1 MKILAVP
8 LCFLLAGCNGKMLS
22 FPDLGLS
29 STPKPKPVAGYVVDR
44 PKPTLTSFSSTP
56 TLPVKDVAVYQPSS
70 VPPAPMPLAFAP
82 PVPAAVMPTPSAP
95 SVPPV
100 AMPNPA
106 TTAIPLS
113 SEPPA
118 AEPSAAAPLPL
129 AASLGQGQGEG
140 LKAEPLP
147 APTAPV
153 PQVMSLAS
161 AVQHLANSYN
171 ITALIEIHGAPD
183 VTLTGEPPRLETA
196 LASLLDA
203 VTPRHYGAI
212 ARSQSGAPV
221 ALIVSPHPIVGAG
234 Q

>member
-1 MKILAVP
+1 MKSFAIP
-8 LCFLLAGCNGKMLS
+8 LCCLLAGCAGKMPTLA
-22 FPDLGLS
+22 DIGLS
-29 STPKPKPVAGYVVDR
+29 STSKAKPVAGYLVDR
-44 PKPTLTSFSSTP
+44 PKPVMTD
-56 TLPVKDVAVYQPSS
+56 LPGRASPVLPSVTAYQPSLPS
-70 VPPAPMPLAFAP
+70 YGALAASPAIAAVPVPG
-82 PVPAAVMPTPSAP
+82 PAAVQTLAIPPIATPAS
-95 SVPPV
+95 
-100 AMPNPA
+100 
-106 TTAIPLS
+106 PLS
-113 SEPPA
+113 SEPTA

-161 AVQHLANSYN
+161 AVQQLANRNN
-171 ITALIEIHGAPD
+171 IPALIEIHGAPD

-203 VTPRHYGAI
+203 ATPRHYGAI